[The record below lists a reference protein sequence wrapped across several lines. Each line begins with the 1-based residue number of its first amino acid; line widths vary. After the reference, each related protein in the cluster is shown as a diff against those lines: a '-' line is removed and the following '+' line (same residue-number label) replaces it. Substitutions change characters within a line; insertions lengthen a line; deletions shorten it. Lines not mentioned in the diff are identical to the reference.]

1 MPLDHNIRCRSEF
14 ASGQTII
21 DSVKRIAASAAQRI
35 EAGALNKA
43 GIGELA
49 VIGKT
54 QLQTGRVT
62 ML

>member
-1 MPLDHNIRCRSEF
+1 
-14 ASGQTII
+14 
-21 DSVKRIAASAAQRI
+21 VKRIAASAAQRI
-35 EAGALNKA
+35 EVGALNEA
-43 GIGELA
+43 GISELA